1 MNRKKVLT
9 VLMVLVVSILM
20 LTGCKGKEKEEL
32 VIYTWANMFPQEVLD
47 DFSKETGIEVVYANF
62 DTSENML
69 EKMNRGESGNYDI
82 IVTDDYMIDILR
94 RQELIQKL
102 DKAQIPNWG
111 NINPF
116 YQGYFF
122 DPTDEYTVPYGSGSP
137 LIVYNSEKV
146 DFPVTSYKDLWR
158 PEFKNSLAMI
168 ANYRVVHAVALLSM
182 HESIN
187 SSDME
192 VLQKAGDLL
201 LQLSPNVRVLNDSG
215 LELALLSGEAKA
227 GFLFTSQVTAL
238 QNEDPKFKV
247 VVPEEGVGIGI
258 MGAVISKDAPNL
270 ENAHKFLNYLLQP
283 EVSAKCFEYIG
294 YYSTT
299 KASDDMVSSDLI
311 FPEGLTGEIMQDV
324 EPEANEKMIEN
335 YMNFQNAIQ

>member
-9 VLMVLVVSILM
+9 LISVVLLSLLVLA
-20 LTGCKGKEKEEL
+20 GCKGKEKEEL
-32 VIYTWANMFPQEVLD
+32 VLYTWANMLPQEVLD
-47 DFSKETGIEVVYANF
+47 DFTKETGIEVVYANF

-69 EKMNRGESGNYDI
+69 EKMSRGESGNYDI
-82 IVTDDYMIDILR
+82 IITDDYMIDILR
-94 RQELIQKL
+94 NQNLIQKL
-102 DKAQIPNWG
+102 DKAQIPNFG

-122 DPTDEYTVPYGSGSP
+122 DPTDEYTVPYGSGIP

-158 PEFKNSLAMI
+158 PEFRNSLAMI
-168 ANYRVVHAVALLSM
+168 ANYRVIHAVALLSM

-187 SSDME
+187 SSDPD
-192 VLQKAGDLL
+192 VLEEAGKLL
-201 LQLSPNVRVLNDSG
+201 LELSPNVRVLNDSG

-227 GFLFTSQVTAL
+227 GFVFTSQVTAL
-238 QNEDPKFKV
+238 QNEDPKFKA

-270 ENAHKFLNYLLQP
+270 ENAHKFLDYILQP
-283 EVSAKCFEYIG
+283 EISAKCFEYIG

-299 KASDDMVSSDLI
+299 KPADGMVSSDLI
-311 FPEGLTGEIMQDV
+311 FPEDLTGEIMQDV
-324 EPEANEKMIEN
+324 TPEANEQMIEN